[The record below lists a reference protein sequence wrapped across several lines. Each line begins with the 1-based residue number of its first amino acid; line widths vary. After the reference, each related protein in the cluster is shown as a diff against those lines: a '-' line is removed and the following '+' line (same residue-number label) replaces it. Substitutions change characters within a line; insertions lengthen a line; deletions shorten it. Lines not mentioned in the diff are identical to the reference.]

1 MIRRIAGD
9 QTIYSLNS
17 ICEVEMPDKMA
28 NINNNPNTKH
38 KQKCMVWA
46 KRRPLKELLLRCN
59 GTQCRLHK
67 ELGLSEV
74 HVKNDK

>member
-28 NINNNPNTKH
+28 NINNNNAETIDFMLTK
-38 KQKCMVWA
+38 W
-46 KRRPLKELLLRCN
+46 
-59 GTQCRLHK
+59 
-67 ELGLSEV
+67 SS
-74 HVKNDK
+74 